1 MLSVDD
7 VLAARSGKAY
17 DSDGD
22 KVGSVGEV
30 YLDDQ
35 TGQPAWV
42 TVNTGLFGTSESFVP
57 LEGARVEGDD
67 LHLPYSKAK
76 IKDAPRQDADKH
88 LDVEQEE
95 ALYHYYGLGNSAGDR
110 RDFDGDRDRDA
121 AVGGAAGTA
130 GAAGVAGAA
139 GRDRDFDGDRRDV
152 TADRDRDGHTVD
164 DKARDIADNRDGR
177 DEAFVDGD
185 RDRRDVD
192 GDRDG
197 EGVVRHEERVNVGT
211 ERRESGKARL
221 RKYVVT
227 EQQQVDVPVS
237 REEVNVTREP
247 MNERASNVTLGEQ
260 TETVT
265 LHEERPVVD
274 KETVAVERVGL
285 DVDEVRDTER
295 VQTEVAH
302 EEVEVEVDT
311 DGTRGRTADRDGD
324 GHTID
329 DKARDFKNKH

>member
-95 ALYHYYGLGNSAGDR
+95 ALYHYYGLGNGAGDRRDFEGDRDR
-110 RDFDGDRDRDA
+110 RDFDGDRDRDT

-164 DKARDIADNRDGR
+164 DKARDIADNG
-177 DEAFVDGD
+177 
-185 RDRRDVD
+185 
-192 GDRDG
+192 DG

-227 EQQQVDVPVS
+227 DQQQVDVPVS

-302 EEVEVEVDT
+302 EEVEVDT
-311 DGTRGRTADRDGD
+311 DGTRGRTGDRDVDAARGRTADRDGD